1 MAEGFSI
8 NFIKILLDFHF
19 LERHL
24 NVMRKSGPNVKNKS
38 KLQAYIA
45 FSGETSR
52 CRTILMS
59 LPIYPVWFR
68 NKGIIKFI
76 FAILVSWNIRCTL
89 RSKTHCFMWGTGE
102 SPKFVCQSKLK
113 IRFGVENIAPYSSVG
128 RGGERR
134 NVPLEIGKIVLENWW
149 YIPEVYTFGEEL
161 EIQEIFGKKLWKFS
175 ILHRDFDQKPLNF
188 HENATGFLHFWSKCA
203 KHCMPVA

>member
-1 MAEGFSI
+1 MLRKWNGNAVVRIQYLRIELTRGRLIKSGYVWNQKQISWMAEGFSI

-76 FAILVSWNIRCTL
+76 FAIFGFIEYPMHIAIKNALFYVRKPVNLPNLFVSQR
-89 RSKTHCFMWGTGE
+89 G
-102 SPKFVCQSKLK
+102 KFVSVSKILPH
-113 IRFGVENIAPYSSVG
+113 IVAS
-128 RGGERR
+128 GGEG
-134 NVPLEIGKIVLENWW
+134 NAG
-149 YIPEVYTFGEEL
+149 TF
-161 EIQEIFGKKLWKFS
+161 
-175 ILHRDFDQKPLNF
+175 P
-188 HENATGFLHFWSKCA
+188 SK
-203 KHCMPVA
+203 